1 MSNDF
6 IKSFEIAGDGAVGD
20 ILSPDRKKNRSKLKV
35 GLLAMTWFEWW
46 PMFPESG
53 MQQTIQA
60 DAQRFLERMQEK
72 FADAYELVIPPV
84 RYGLPGRQNADSN
97 DSQSVGS
104 WSAHSDGRQAYHQ
117 RIDGCIGKGRLDTD
131 RMVNTC
137 PPGSACCTKV
147 RQKETRTPQW

>member
-46 PMFPESG
+46 PMFPQSG

-60 DAQRFLERMQEK
+60 DAQRFLERMQES
-72 FADAYELVIPPV
+72 
-84 RYGLPGRQNADSN
+84 LPM
-97 DSQSVGS
+97 
-104 WSAHSDGRQAYHQ
+104 
-117 RIDGCIGKGRLDTD
+117 
-131 RMVNTC
+131 RMN
-137 PPGSACCTKV
+137 
-147 RQKETRTPQW
+147 W